1 MERVKLAT
9 AMGKLLFLVL
19 RLSLFL
25 PHAAAAAAGRCVRQC
40 GSTLAP
46 YPFGFSGDCPIL
58 LICNATA
65 SAALLP
71 RSTAAASYP
80 IKSFNTTTSTFVV
93 SVPPSCNRTVTE
105 VHSALAGNGAGYGV
119 SYRTGIFLS
128 GNCTRRGSTAAAPA
142 PAAAAPTFNCSVSSQ
157 FMTQILRR
165 PECGWGLDSS
175 WTCVATTTN
184 VPNNSTAPR
193 GQFMDWNDV
202 KDAECRDA
210 VTAALYADT
219 AAGVPSVEFG
229 VAEMGWW
236 LDGTCAA
243 AANATAGVG
252 KCAANATCY
261 DVETPNGA
269 WGHRCACR
277 DGIFGDGFAAGE
289 GCHYDDAGSS
299 KKFVV
304 IVAGVVAGVVAA
316 GGALL
321 VCLVQ
326 CRRCR
331 ARRWS
336 SSERLAAMRL
346 LSEAAASS
354 GVPVYSYA
362 EVSRATNSFSHTHG
376 LGTGAYGTV
385 YVGKLPGSTSP
396 SLVAI
401 KRLHCRHH
409 YDSDGDGNGDAAA
422 AAAQLLN
429 EIKLI
434 SSVSHPNLVRLLGC
448 CLDRGEQILVYEYV
462 PNGTLSHHL
471 AAAGSAAGATLP
483 WRARLV
489 VAAETAAAIA
499 HLHGMRPPIFH
510 RDVKSSNILL
520 DASLRPKLADF
531 GLSRAGAGG
540 DRLGGGATRS
550 HVSTAPQGTP
560 GYVDPEYHQCFHLSD
575 KSDVYS
581 FGVVLLELI
590 TAMKVVDFDR
600 PAAEVNLASLAL
612 DRIGKGRVAEIVD
625 PAILAGGEEWMME
638 SVRHVSELAFRCL
651 AFHKDVRPAMSE
663 VAAELCRIRDAA
675 PPESSS
681 DDHPGQSRIRPMM
694 MDVHVDVSLDGVAAA
709 GNKKAVSPVS
719 VQEVWASDHSSPS
732 TNGSMPRS
740 GA

>member
-1 MERVKLAT
+1 
-9 AMGKLLFLVL
+9 MGKLFLAFLF
-19 RLSLFL
+19 LFL
-25 PHAAAAAAGRCVRQC
+25 PHAAFFSATAAAGRCVRQC
-40 GSTLAP
+40 GSTLTP

-58 LICNATA
+58 LACNATD
-65 SAALLP
+65 STALLP
-71 RSTAAASYP
+71 RSTAAAPYP
-80 IKSFNTTTSTFVV
+80 IMSFNSTASTFVV
-93 SVPPSCNRTVTE
+93 SVAPCCNRTFAETE
-105 VHSALAGNGAGYGV
+105 AALAGAGYGA
-119 SYRTGIFLS
+119 SYRTALFLS
-128 GNCTRRGSTAAAPA
+128 GNNCGRDAPPGSAV
-142 PAAAAPTFNCSVSSQ
+142 TFSCSISSQ
-157 FMTQILRR
+157 FMALHAQ
-165 PECGWGLDSS
+165 CGGGGGSGGAGADDPSS
-175 WTCVATTTN
+175 STCVASTTN
-184 VPNNSTAPR
+184 LNASGTAATA
-193 GQFMDWNDV
+193 GQFMDWNKV
-202 KDAECRDA
+202 RAARCEDAL
-210 VTAALYADT
+210 TAAVYYGDT
-219 AAGVPSVEFG
+219 LAGTPSLQFG

-236 LDGTCAA
+236 LDGTCAG
-243 AANATAGVG
+243 AGG
-252 KCAANATCY
+252 AGGECAANATCH
-261 DVETPNGA
+261 DVETPGGA
-269 WGHRCACR
+269 SGHRCACR
-277 DGIFGDGFAAGE
+277 DGMSGDGFAAGE
-289 GCHYDDAGSS
+289 GCHHYDAG
-299 KKFVV
+299 
-304 IVAGVVAGVVAA
+304 VAAGAVAA

-321 VCLVQ
+321 LCLVQ

-336 SSERLAAMRL
+336 SERLAAMRL
-346 LSEAAASS
+346 LSEAATSS

-362 EVSRATNSFSHTHG
+362 EVARATNSFSHTHR

-385 YVGKLPGSTSP
+385 YVGKLPGGSSSAP
-396 SLVAI
+396 AAHVAI

-409 YDSDGDGNGDAAA
+409 HEDDDAA

-471 AAAGSAAGATLP
+471 AAGALP
-483 WRARLV
+483 WRARLG

-531 GLSRAGAGG
+531 GLSRAGAG
-540 DRLGGGATRS
+540 DRLGGATRS

-625 PAILAGGEEWMME
+625 PAILAGAGSEEWVME

-675 PPESSS
+675 PDSGS
-681 DDHPGQSRIRPMM
+681 DDHPGSSRLIRPMM
-694 MDVHVDVSLDGVAAA
+694 MDVHVDVSLDGPDAA
-709 GNKKAVSPVS
+709 GKKAVSPVS
-719 VQEVWASDHSSPS
+719 VQEVWVSDRSSPS
-732 TNGSMPRS
+732 TNGSLPRFV
-740 GA
+740 A

>member
-1 MERVKLAT
+1 MRQ
-9 AMGKLLFLVL
+9 LLLVCL
-19 RLSLFL
+19 FLFL
-25 PHAAAAAAGRCVRQC
+25 PHAPFSAAAAAAGRCVRQC
-40 GSTLAP
+40 GSKSAP

-58 LICNATA
+58 LTCNTTSPTA
-65 SAALLP
+65 AAALLIP
-71 RSTAAASYP
+71 PQSAAAAASYP
-80 IKSFNTTTSTFVV
+80 IVSFNSSASTFVV
-93 SVPPSCNRTVTE
+93 SVAPSCSRTVAE
-105 VHSALAGNGAGYGV
+105 ARAALAGGGYDV
-119 SYRTGIFLS
+119 SYRTSLFLS
-128 GNCTRRGSTAAAPA
+128 GSNCSRAAPPGA
-142 PAAAAPTFNCSVSSQ
+142 VAFNCSVSP
-157 FMTQILRR
+157 QIVDLRAQ
-165 PECGWGLDSS
+165 CGGGGGRGTGSS
-175 WTCVATTTN
+175 WTTCVA
-184 VPNNSTAPR
+184 STANIAANTTGTAAR
-193 GQFMDWNDV
+193 GQFMDWKNV
-202 KDAECRDA
+202 RDA
-210 VTAALYADT
+210 GCEDALTAALYADT
-219 AAGVPSVEFG
+219 PAGTPAVEFG

-236 LDGTCAA
+236 LNGTCAGGAGGA
-243 AANATAGVG
+243 AGECV
-252 KCAANATCY
+252 ANATCR
-261 DVETPNGA
+261 DVETPGGL

-277 DGIFGDGFAAGE
+277 DGMSGDGFAAGE
-289 GCHYDDAGSS
+289 GCHYGDAERS
-299 KKFVV
+299 KKIPL
-304 IVAGVVAGVVAA
+304 IVAGVAAGAVAA

-326 CRRCR
+326 CRRCK
-331 ARRWS
+331 ARRW

-346 LSEAAASS
+346 LSEAATSS

-362 EVSRATNSFSHTHG
+362 EVARATNSFSHTHR

-385 YVGKLPGSTSP
+385 YVGKLPGGGGGGSP
-396 SLVAI
+396 AALVAI

-409 YDSDGDGNGDAAA
+409 HHDADGDDAAA
-422 AAAQLLN
+422 AAALLLN

-448 CLDRGEQILVYEYV
+448 CLDRGEQILLYEYV

-471 AAAGSAAGATLP
+471 AAGSAAGGLP
-483 WRARLV
+483 WRARLG

-520 DASLRPKLADF
+520 DAALRPKLADF
-531 GLSRAGAGG
+531 GLSRSGGGGAA
-540 DRLGGGATRS
+540 GGGATRS

-560 GYVDPEYHQCFHLSD
+560 GYVDPEYHQSFHLSD

-625 PAILAGGEEWMME
+625 PAILAGEEEEWVME

-651 AFHKDVRPAMSE
+651 AFHKDVRPAMTE

-675 PPESSS
+675 APSSGS
-681 DDHPGQSRIRPMM
+681 DDHPDSRLIRPMM
-694 MDVHVDVSLDGVAAA
+694 VDVHVDVSLDGAEAA
-709 GNKKAVSPVS
+709 GKKAVSPVS
-719 VQEVWASDHSSPS
+719 VQEVWTSDRSSPS

-740 GA
+740 FA

>member
-1 MERVKLAT
+1 
-9 AMGKLLFLVL
+9 MGKLFLAFLF
-19 RLSLFL
+19 LFL
-25 PHAAAAAAGRCVRQC
+25 PHAAFFSATAAAGRCVRQC
-40 GSTLAP
+40 GSTLTP

-58 LICNATA
+58 LACNATD
-65 SAALLP
+65 STALLP
-71 RSTAAASYP
+71 RSTAAAPYP
-80 IKSFNTTTSTFVV
+80 IMSFNSTASTFIV
-93 SVPPSCNRTVTE
+93 SVAPTCNRTFAETE
-105 VHSALAGNGAGYGV
+105 AALARAGAGAAAGYGA
-119 SYRTGIFLS
+119 SYRTALFLS
-128 GNCTRRGSTAAAPA
+128 GNNCGRGAPPGSA
-142 PAAAAPTFNCSVSSQ
+142 VTFNCSISSQ
-157 FMTQILRR
+157 FMALHAQ
-165 PECGWGLDSS
+165 CSGGGGSGGAASS
-175 WTCVATTTN
+175 TCVASTTN
-184 VPNNSTAPR
+184 LNASTAAPA
-193 GQFMDWNDV
+193 GQFMDWNKV
-202 KDAECRDA
+202 RAAGCEDAL
-210 VTAALYADT
+210 TAAVYYGDT
-219 AAGVPSVEFG
+219 LAGTPSLQFG

-236 LDGTCAA
+236 LNGTCAG
-243 AANATAGVG
+243 AGG
-252 KCAANATCY
+252 ECAANATCH
-261 DVETPNGA
+261 DVETPGGA
-269 WGHRCACR
+269 RGHRCACR
-277 DGIFGDGFAAGE
+277 DGMSGDGFAAGE
-289 GCHYDDAGSS
+289 GCHHYDADRS
-299 KKFVV
+299 KKILL
-304 IVAGVVAGVVAA
+304 IVAGVAAGAVAA

-321 VCLVQ
+321 LCLVQ

-336 SSERLAAMRL
+336 SERLAAMRL
-346 LSEAAASS
+346 LSEAATSS

-362 EVSRATNSFSHTHG
+362 EVARATNSFSHTHR

-385 YVGKLPGSTSP
+385 YVGKLPGGSSSAP
-396 SLVAI
+396 AAHVAI
-401 KRLHCRHH
+401 KRLHCRRHH
-409 YDSDGDGNGDAAA
+409 EDDDAA

-471 AAAGSAAGATLP
+471 AAGALP
-483 WRARLV
+483 WRARLG

-531 GLSRAGAGG
+531 GLSRAGAG
-540 DRLGGGATRS
+540 DRLGGATRS

-590 TAMKVVDFDR
+590 AAMKVVDFDR

-625 PAILAGGEEWMME
+625 PAILAGAGDGEEEWVME

-675 PPESSS
+675 APDSGS
-681 DDHPGQSRIRPMM
+681 DDHPGSSRLIRPMM
-694 MDVHVDVSLDGVAAA
+694 MDVHVDVSLDGPDAA
-709 GNKKAVSPVS
+709 GKKAVSPVS
-719 VQEVWASDHSSPS
+719 VQEVWVSDRSSPS
-732 TNGSMPRS
+732 TNGSLPRFV
-740 GA
+740 A

>member
-1 MERVKLAT
+1 
-9 AMGKLLFLVL
+9 MGKLFLAFLF
-19 RLSLFL
+19 LFL
-25 PHAAAAAAGRCVRQC
+25 PHAAFFSATAAGRCVRQC
-40 GSTLAP
+40 GSTLTP

-58 LICNATA
+58 LACNATA
-65 SAALLP
+65 STAALLLP
-71 RSTAAASYP
+71 HNSTAAAPPYP
-80 IKSFNTTTSTFVV
+80 IISFNSTASTFVV
-93 SVPPSCNRTVTE
+93 SVDPSCNRTFAEAVA
-105 VHSALAGNGAGYGV
+105 ALASAGAGAAAGYGA
-119 SYRTGIFLS
+119 SYRTALFLS
-128 GNCTRRGSTAAAPA
+128 GDNCGRGAPPGSA
-142 PAAAAPTFNCSVSSQ
+142 VTFSCSISSQ
-157 FMTQILRR
+157 FMALHAQ
-165 PECGWGLDSS
+165 CSGGGSGGASS
-175 WTCVATTTN
+175 SSCVASTTN
-184 VPNNSTAPR
+184 LNASTAAGP
-193 GQFMDWNDV
+193 FMDWNKV
-202 KDAECRDA
+202 RAAGCEDAL
-210 VTAALYADT
+210 TAAVYYGDT
-219 AAGVPSVEFG
+219 LAGTPSLQFG

-236 LDGTCAA
+236 LNGTCAG
-243 AANATAGVG
+243 AGAGGV
-252 KCAANATCY
+252 CAANATCQ
-261 DVETPNGA
+261 DVETPGGA
-269 WGHRCACR
+269 RGHRCACR
-277 DGIFGDGFAAGE
+277 DGMSGDGFAAGE
-289 GCHYDDAGSS
+289 GCHHYDADRS
-299 KKFVV
+299 KKILL
-304 IVAGVVAGVVAA
+304 IVAGVVAGAVAA
-316 GGALL
+316 GGAVLL
-321 VCLVQ
+321 CLAQ

-331 ARRWS
+331 ARRW

-346 LSEAAASS
+346 LSEAATSS

-362 EVSRATNSFSHTHG
+362 EVARATNSFCHTHR

-385 YVGKLPGSTSP
+385 YVGKLPGSSCSAP
-396 SLVAI
+396 AAQVAI

-409 YDSDGDGNGDAAA
+409 HEDDDAA

-471 AAAGSAAGATLP
+471 AAGALP
-483 WRARLV
+483 WRARLG

-531 GLSRAGAGG
+531 GLSRAGAG
-540 DRLGGGATRS
+540 DRLGGATRS

-625 PAILAGGEEWMME
+625 PAVLAGAAEEEWVME

-675 PPESSS
+675 APDSGS
-681 DDHPGQSRIRPMM
+681 DDHPGSSRLIRPMM
-694 MDVHVDVSLDGVAAA
+694 MDVHVDVSLDGPDAA
-709 GNKKAVSPVS
+709 GKKAVSPVS
-719 VQEVWASDHSSPS
+719 VQEVWVSDRSSPS
-732 TNGSMPRS
+732 TNGSLPRFV
-740 GA
+740 A